1 MQDSIVSR
9 GGMERFS
16 GGATVQRFAQGSA
29 SGREVGAEPGAG
41 AKTRLTTRGEE
52 QRLAQFAVAAEPGA
66 GAKTRLTTSG
76 GGARSGLT
84 TRGEE
89 QCLAQFAVSA
99 ELRFLP
105 LIFALMMSAFLASSL
120 VAQERP
126 ADEGKALAAE
136 VSYAR
141 DIRPILLARCVG
153 CHQGARTEGDYLMT
167 DFARLVGEGESGRA
181 AIVPGKPDES
191 FLIEQITPVNGK
203 AEMPTEGPPLSER
216 EIALVRKWIEQG
228 ANNDWQRSEQN
239 FSLANPPTYSRLP
252 TITSLDFSPDGKT
265 LAVSGNHEVLL
276 LDAETGTMRR
286 RLIGASPRIES
297 VRYSPDGMRLA
308 VTGGSPGEAGELQVW
323 NAVTGD
329 LIFSSF
335 VSHDTIFGASWSPD
349 SKRVA
354 FGCTDTSVRVV
365 DAESGEQLL
374 FQDAA
379 DDWVRD
385 TVFSVDGS
393 HLVSVG
399 RDMAC
404 KLTEVATERFVDN
417 ITSITPG
424 VLKGGIAAVTRHPS
438 RDEILIGSA
447 DGMPK
452 IYRMHRLTKR
462 VIGDDA
468 NLIRR
473 FPEMPGRVTSV
484 DVSSDGRRIVAASS
498 LDGRGQVRVWSWEF
512 DSSLPDD
519 IRAISGKVVTSRS
532 PEEIKRLEA
541 YVTSDL
547 QQFAQVELPQTAA
560 YAVAFHP
567 SGEYFIVGGADGQLY
582 RYRTEGGAAAGVIQ
596 PVEVAAAAAS
606 RLSEPWGFPES
617 EERDA
622 KELTAEAAARAQRM
636 ESLLATGVKSLRVA
650 PEQVAVSG
658 RADYVQLVVTAELAN
673 GRSLDVTELATYR
686 PAAGVSVTPSGLVQP
701 NEEAVSAASLTAG
714 ELIVEFGGQ
723 STLVPVRMALDV
735 TAPVS
740 FIRDVNPVLT
750 KLGCNAGTC
759 HGSQD
764 GKKGFKLSLRGYDP
778 VFDIRALT
786 DDMATRRVN
795 VAAPDESLMLLK
807 ASAQVPHEGGQLFTP
822 QGKYYTLIRS
832 WIASGAKVDLSES
845 RPQRLEL
852 LPANPVL
859 ADADSGQQFRVVAH
873 WPDGRSR
880 DVTRESFVESANLEV
895 ATVSALGK
903 ATAVRRGEAALLAR
917 FDGAY
922 AATTLTVMGN
932 REGFIWEEPPQFNA
946 IDGFVAAKWKRMKIR
961 PAGLCSDDE
970 FIRRVYLDLT
980 GLPPSSDQVRA
991 FLADQRESQLKR
1003 NELVDRLIGSDE
1015 FIDYWSNKWADLLQ
1029 VNRKFLAPEGASS
1042 FHAWIRQQVADNVPY
1057 DQFVRAILTAS
1068 GSNKDQPAAA
1078 YYKILRTPTEMM
1090 ENTTHL
1096 FLATRFNCNKCH
1108 DHPFERWTQDQYY
1121 QTAAWFAQVKLS
1133 EDPASNG
1140 GRIGGTDVEAP
1151 TPLFEM
1157 IADASEGEMLH
1168 DRTKQVTA
1176 PAFPYQV
1183 ASATGTP
1190 AELPRRERLARWLTA
1205 PDNPYFASTYAN
1217 RLWGYLLGVGLIEPL
1232 DDVRASNPP
1241 SNPELLNYLTKELVE
1256 SNFNTRHLLAMICK
1270 SRTYQLSVE
1279 SNEWNSDDR
1288 TNYSRAVPKRLP
1300 AEVLYD
1306 ALHFVIGSRERIPGV
1321 PEGTRATELADAG
1334 IAVPSGF
1341 FATLG
1346 KPVRE
1351 SACECERSND
1361 LQLGSVLALVSG
1373 PDQASVIG
1381 DAQSEL
1387 AKLVAAQANDR
1398 ALVDELYLRIWSRPA
1413 TDAEFEIF
1421 RSHGAAVQADHAELL
1436 ARRDARA
1443 AEVGPKLEQLAA
1455 ERTAA
1460 IAAAEQKLTE
1470 TIAAV
1475 DPQLA
1480 EREKQWA
1487 ERLASAE
1494 LAFQDYQAKQ
1504 PEQFERW
1511 KREQLHSVQWYPLL
1525 PAAVKQTSGAASEV
1539 LADRSVFVN
1548 ESKGATVT
1556 ELIAETELVGLSNL
1570 RLEMLADSRLPG
1582 GGPGLSPEVGNLVL
1596 SELEVEIA
1604 PQSDPEAWRPVTIA
1618 SAIADFEQNGF
1629 PVALSFDAQKDDRR
1643 GWALYQGTGR
1653 TRWATFQFQQPVGYA
1668 GGSRLR
1674 FRLTQNFDERH
1685 QIGRF
1690 RLSLAALARP
1700 AGLGLSDELLTT
1712 LVNSSPGEE
1721 ARQQVLL
1728 AFQRGDNQRQR
1739 LEAELVAA
1747 RMPLAID
1754 PKIVEARALL
1764 EMSNRPVPPDPLL
1777 ERLQRDLSQSEM
1789 QLANLRL
1796 TMAQDLAWALINS
1809 PAFLFNR

>member
-1 MQDSIVSR
+1 MMSD
-9 GGMERFS
+9 G
-16 GGATVQRFAQGSA
+16 
-29 SGREVGAEPGAG
+29 
-41 AKTRLTTRGEE
+41 KTRVLYQSQVAGTAGSPRHHQLSESLKNPARLRAFTAQFLRPFALVRFNLSFFFAALACCGFGVEPVSSL
-52 QRLAQFAVAAEPGA
+52 LAQTPPAAADKNALP
-66 GAKTRLTTSG
+66 
-76 GGARSGLT
+76 
-84 TRGEE
+84 E
-89 QCLAQFAVSA
+89 QVS
-99 ELRFLP
+99 F
-105 LIFALMMSAFLASSL
+105 
-120 VAQERP
+120 
-126 ADEGKALAAE
+126 
-136 VSYAR
+136 AR
-141 DIRPILLARCVG
+141 DIRPLFLARCIG

-167 DFARLVGEGESGRA
+167 DFAHLVGEGESGRT

-191 FLIEQITPVNGK
+191 FLVEQITPVNGR

-228 ANNDWQRSEQN
+228 AANDWQRAEQN
-239 FSLANPPTYSRLP
+239 FSLSNPPQYSRLP
-252 TITSLDFSPDGKT
+252 TITSLDFSPDGKS
-265 LAVSGNHEVLL
+265 LAVPGNHEVLL
-276 LDAETGTMRR
+276 LDAESGSLRR

-297 VRYSPDGMRLA
+297 VRFSPDGMRLA

-323 NAVTGD
+323 NAITGD

-349 SKRVA
+349 SKRIA

-404 KLTEVATERFVDN
+404 KLTEVSTERFVDN

-424 VLKGGIAAVTRHPS
+424 VLKGGIAAVARHPS

-484 DVSSDGRRIVAASS
+484 DVSSDGRRVVAASS

-512 DSSLPDD
+512 DTSLPED

-532 PEEIKRLEA
+532 PEENKRLEA
-541 YVTSDL
+541 YVTSDI
-547 QQFAQVELPQTAA
+547 QQFAQVDLPETAA

-567 SGEYFIVGGADGQLY
+567 SGEYFVVGGADGQLY
-582 RYRTEGGAAAGVIQ
+582 RFRTEGGAAAGVIR
-596 PVEVAAAAAS
+596 PVDVDATAAAS
-606 RLSEPWGFPES
+606 TGEKWSFPDDAEVDPKAIGLEANGLSSRLASI
-617 EERDA
+617 
-622 KELTAEAAARAQRM
+622 TAA
-636 ESLLATGVKSLRVA
+636 GVKSLRVA
-650 PEQVAVSG
+650 PEQLALSG
-658 RADYVQLVVTAELAN
+658 RGEYVQLVVTAELVN
-673 GRSLDVTELATYR
+673 GQMIDVTDLASYR
-686 PAAGVSVTPSGLVQP
+686 PASGISVTRSGLVQP
-701 NEEAVSAASLTAG
+701 DDAVATEASVAG
-714 ELIVEFGGQ
+714 ELTVELAGQ
-723 STLVPVRMALDV
+723 SASVPVRLALDAAV
-735 TAPVS
+735 AVS

-807 ASAQVPHEGGQLFTP
+807 ASAQVPHEGGQLMTP
-822 QGKYYTLIRS
+822 QSKYYTLIRG

-859 ADADSGQQFRVVAH
+859 ADAGSQQQFRVIAH

-895 ATVSALGK
+895 ATVSSLGK
-903 ATAVRRGEAALLAR
+903 ATAMRRGEAALLAR

-932 REGFIWEEPPQFNA
+932 REGFTWEEPPQFNA
-946 IDGFVAAKWKRMKIR
+946 IDGLVAAKWQRMKIR

-980 GLPPSSDQVRA
+980 GLPPTSEQVRA
-991 FLADQRESQLKR
+991 FLADQRELQLKR

-1029 VNRKFLAPEGASS
+1029 VNRKFLAPEGAAK

-1057 DQFVRAILTAS
+1057 DQFVSSILTAS

-1151 TPLFEM
+1151 TPLYEM
-1157 IADASEGEMLH
+1157 IADASEGEVLH

-1176 PAFPYQV
+1176 PAFPYEV
-1183 ASATGTP
+1183 ASVKEAPG
-1190 AELPRRERLARWLTA
+1190 ELPRREQLARWLTA

-1241 SNPELLNYLTKELVE
+1241 SNPELLNYLTRELVD
-1256 SNFNTRHLLAMICK
+1256 SNFNTRHLLALICK

-1279 SNEWNSDDR
+1279 SNEWNVDDR

-1306 ALHFVIGSRERIPGV
+1306 TLHFVIGSRERIPGV

-1387 AKLVAAQANDR
+1387 ARLVAEQPDDR

-1413 TDAEFEIF
+1413 TAAEFEIF
-1421 RSHGAAVQADHAELL
+1421 LSHEAAVQADHGELI

-1443 AEVGPKLEQLAA
+1443 AEVGPKQEQLAA
-1455 ERTAA
+1455 ERAAA
-1460 IAAAEQKLTE
+1460 IAAAEQKLAE

-1475 DPQLA
+1475 DPQVA

-1487 ERLASAE
+1487 ERLAAAE
-1494 LAFQDYQAKQ
+1494 QSLQAYQAKQ

-1511 KREQLHSVQWYPLL
+1511 KREQLHAVQWHPLL
-1525 PAAVKQTSGAASEV
+1525 PLGVKQSSGAASEV
-1539 LADRSVFVN
+1539 LADRSVLVR

-1556 ELIAETELVGLSNL
+1556 ELVTETELIGLSSL
-1570 RLEMLADSRLPG
+1570 RLEMIADQNLPA
-1582 GGPGLSPEVGNLVL
+1582 GGPGLSADNGNLVL
-1596 SELEVEIA
+1596 SELEVEVA
-1604 PQSDPEAWRPVTIA
+1604 PLSDPEAWRPVTIA
-1618 SAIADFEQNGF
+1618 SALADFEQNGF
-1629 PVALSFDAQKDDRR
+1629 PVALSFDGQKDDQR

-1674 FRLTQNFDERH
+1674 FRLTQNFDARH

-1690 RLSLAALARP
+1690 RLSVAALGRP
-1700 AGLGLSDELLTT
+1700 AGLGLSDELLAA
-1712 LVNSSPGEE
+1712 LVNPAPGDE
-1721 ARQQVLL
+1721 AQQRVLM
-1728 AFQRGDNQRQR
+1728 AFQRGDGNRQQ
-1739 LEAELVAA
+1739 LEAELAAA
-1747 RMPLAID
+1747 RVPLMID
-1754 PKIVEARALL
+1754 PKIVEERAALQL
-1764 EMSNRPVPPDPLL
+1764 ASRPVPPDPLL

-1789 QLANLRL
+1789 QMANLRL

>member
-1 MQDSIVSR
+1 MMSDRNSSVLSGTPARTRTSVRKQGKTMLDSGAVGRAEWLRRR
-9 GGMERFS
+9 GHRAFS
-16 GGATVQRFAQGSA
+16 KALVI
-29 SGREVGAEPGAG
+29 
-41 AKTRLTTRGEE
+41 
-52 QRLAQFAVAAEPGA
+52 
-66 GAKTRLTTSG
+66 
-76 GGARSGLT
+76 
-84 TRGEE
+84 
-89 QCLAQFAVSA
+89 CLATLVCCGSIAFSPI
-99 ELRFLP
+99 LLP
-105 LIFALMMSAFLASSL
+105 
-120 VAQERP
+120 AQEPP
-126 ADEGKALAAE
+126 AQPDKNALPE
-136 VSYAR
+136 QVSFAR
-141 DIRPILLARCVG
+141 DIRPLFLSRCVG

-167 DFARLVGEGESGRA
+167 DFAHLMGEGESGRA
-181 AIVPGKPDES
+181 AIIPGKPDES
-191 FLIEQITPVNGK
+191 FLVEQITPVNGK
-203 AEMPTEGPPLSER
+203 AEMPTEGPPLSDR
-216 EIALVRKWIEQG
+216 DIALVRTWIEQG
-228 ANNDWQRSEQN
+228 ATNDWQRAEQN
-239 FSLANPPTYSRLP
+239 FSLANPPKYSRLP
-252 TITSLDFSPDGKT
+252 TISSLDFSPDGKT

-276 LDAETGTMRR
+276 LDAESGSLLRR
-286 RLIGASPRIES
+286 MIGASPRIES
-297 VRYSPDGMRLA
+297 VRFSPDGMRLA

-349 SKRVA
+349 SKRIA

-424 VLKGGIAAVTRHPS
+424 VLKGGIAAVARHPN
-438 RDEILIGSA
+438 RDEIVIGSA

-512 DSSLPDD
+512 DTNLPDD
-519 IRAISGKVVTSRS
+519 IRGISGKVVTGRS
-532 PEEIKRLEA
+532 PEENKRLEE
-541 YVTSDL
+541 YVTSDI
-547 QQFAQVELPQTAA
+547 QQFALIDLPGTAA

-567 SGEYFIVGGADGQLY
+567 GGEYFVVGGADGQLY
-582 RYRTEGGAAAGVIQ
+582 RYRTEGGAAAGIIR
-596 PVEVAAAAAS
+596 PVEVDSAAAS
-606 RLSEPWGFPES
+606 TVSEKWSF
-617 EERDA
+617 
-622 KELTAEAAARAQRM
+622 AEADADQAQAAAPDSNGRSSRLAKLEALGIRA
-636 ESLLATGVKSLRVA
+636 LRVA
-650 PEQVAVSG
+650 PEQLALTG
-658 RADYVQLVVTAELAN
+658 PGEYIQLVVVAELSD
-673 GRSLDVTELATYR
+673 GRAIDVTDLATYR
-686 PAAGVSVTPSGLVQP
+686 SAPGISVTRDGLVQP
-701 NEEAVSAASLTAG
+701 NGEAVSAEAAVAG
-714 ELIVEFGGQ
+714 ELSVELAGQ
-723 STLVPVRMALDV
+723 SVLVPVRLALNAS
-735 TAPVS
+735 APVS

-786 DDMATRRVN
+786 DDMAARRVN

-807 ASAQVPHEGGQLFTP
+807 ASAQVPHEGGQLITP
-822 QGKYYTLIRS
+822 QSKYYTLIRN
-832 WIASGAKVDLSES
+832 WIASGAKVDLSEA

-859 ADADSGQQFRVVAH
+859 EDAGSLQQFRVVAH

-880 DVTRESFVESANLEV
+880 DVTREAFVESANLEV

-903 ATAVRRGEAALLAR
+903 ATAMRRGEAALLAR

-932 REGFIWEEPPQFNA
+932 REGFTWEEPPQFNA
-946 IDGFVAAKWKRMKIR
+946 IDGFVAAKWQRMKIR

-980 GLPPSSDQVRA
+980 GLPPTSTQVRT
-991 FLADQRESQLKR
+991 FLADQRDSQLKR

-1015 FIDYWSNKWADLLQ
+1015 FVDYWSNKWADLLQ
-1029 VNRKFLAPEGASS
+1029 VNRKFLAPEGAAKL
-1042 FHAWIRQQVADNVPY
+1042 HAWIRQQVADNLPY
-1057 DQFVRAILTAS
+1057 DQFVRSILTAS

-1140 GRIGGTDVEAP
+1140 GRIGGTDVEAA
-1151 TPLFEM
+1151 TPLYELV
-1157 IADASEGEMLH
+1157 ADGSEGEVLH
-1168 DRTKQVTA
+1168 DRTKKVTA
-1176 PAFPYQV
+1176 PEFPYEV
-1183 ASATGTP
+1183 TSVNEMP
-1190 AELPRRERLARWLTA
+1190 AELPRREQLARWLTA
-1205 PDNPYFASTYAN
+1205 ADNPYFASTYAN

-1241 SNPELLNYLTKELVE
+1241 SNPELLEYLTRELVE
-1256 SNFNTRHLLAMICK
+1256 SNFDTRHLLALICK

-1279 SNEWNSDDR
+1279 SNEWNADDR

-1381 DAQSEL
+1381 DVQSEL
-1387 AKLVAAQANDR
+1387 ARLVAEQPDDR
-1398 ALVDELYLRIWSRPA
+1398 ALVDELYLRVWSRSA
-1413 TDAEFEIF
+1413 TDADFELF
-1421 RSHGAAVQADHAELL
+1421 RNHAAAVQADHAELL
-1436 ARRDARA
+1436 AQRDARA
-1443 AEVGPKLEQLAA
+1443 AEVRADQERLAT
-1455 ERTAA
+1455 ERAAA
-1460 IAAAEQKLTE
+1460 IETAEKTLNE

-1475 DPQLA
+1475 DPQLV
-1480 EREKQWA
+1480 EREKQWT
-1487 ERLASAE
+1487 ERLAAAE
-1494 LAFQDYQAKQ
+1494 RAIHEYQAKQ

-1525 PAAVKQTSGAASEV
+1525 PTEVKLTSGAAAEV
-1539 LADRSVFVN
+1539 LADRSVRVR

-1556 ELIAETELVGLSNL
+1556 ELVAETELAGLSSL
-1570 RLEMLADSRLPG
+1570 RLEMMADPSLPG
-1582 GGPGLSPEVGNLVL
+1582 GGPGLSPDHGNLVL
-1596 SELEVEIA
+1596 SELELEIA
-1604 PQSDPEAWRPVTIA
+1604 PQSDPESWRPVAIA

-1629 PVALSFDAQKDDRR
+1629 PVALAVDGQKDDQR

-1653 TRWATFQFQQPVGYA
+1653 TRWATFQFQQPIGYV

-1674 FRLTQNFDERH
+1674 FRLTQKFDERH

-1690 RLSLAALARP
+1690 RLAIAALERP

-1712 LVNSSPGEE
+1712 LVNPAPGDE
-1721 ARQQVLL
+1721 AQQRLL
-1728 AFQRGDNQRQR
+1728 QAFQRGDSNRQR
-1739 LEAELVAA
+1739 LEAELASA
-1747 RMPLAID
+1747 RMPLTID
-1754 PKIVEARALL
+1754 PKIVAARVALDL
-1764 EMSNRPVPPDPLL
+1764 ANRPVPADPLL
-1777 ERLQRDLSQSEM
+1777 VRLQRDFAQSES
-1789 QLANLRL
+1789 QIANLRL